1 MNIRF
6 QVITRCTRPQNLLQI
21 HDSFNYTPNSNYFVN
36 WHVLF
41 DTSSLIDIDS
51 KLLQELY
58 KREAILH
65 FFESDGSDYLYPQ
78 ISEVINNLNTGWI
91 LIMDDDNIF
100 YPNYFDVISDEIRVS
115 KKAAYVYEQEVNG
128 RDFTGLDIRKV
139 GPEHMKLKHIDS
151 AQYIIHTDL
160 HQKLKYGPGYDAD
173 GKFIEKLYNE
183 YPDEFGFIE
192 KPLCYYNALAVEPK
206 AKVPKVLYL
215 GPDKPEL
222 KSVKYADYEDDSLNV
237 KYIENDKNISK
248 ELAHFNP
255 DSIISISEDYYQEYK
270 SLCNQ
275 PSYVR
280 NRWINLNPYN
290 DKETGIAYNVGEI
303 AYNCAMNSMLRDDY
317 DSVVSF
323 FTPIYN
329 TKEKLWRTYE
339 SVKNQTYPNWEWV
352 IVNDSSDG
360 GKTLKIAL
368 EIASQDP
375 RVKVYDFREKSGGII
390 GESKY
395 RAATLTKGRW
405 LAELDHDD
413 YLMPDCAKY
422 IVEASIKFPDAGFI
436 YTDSVELDEFH
447 NSMTYPDGF
456 CFGYGKYRKEN
467 HYRNTWDVVDS
478 PNINPK
484 TIRHIVGVP
493 NHIRTWR
500 RDVYFSVGGHNR
512 NLSIADDYELIVRT
526 FLKTKFVKIPK
537 LGYLQYIYNNP
548 NGRNTHDLS
557 RADIQ
562 RRVRS
567 IMYFYN
573 DAISERFKEL
583 GMIDYAYKENENNP
597 LNVESRFG
605 KDENHV
611 NYIYNDL

>member
-1 MNIRF
+1 MKIRF

-21 HDSFNYTPNSNYFVN
+21 YDSISYTPYSNHFVN
-36 WHVLF
+36 WHILF
-41 DTSSLIDIDS
+41 DTSSLIDFDS
-51 KLLQELY
+51 KLLHELY
-58 KREAILH
+58 KRNAILH
-65 FFESDGSDYLYPQ
+65 FLESDGSDYLYPQ
-78 ISEVINNLNTGWI
+78 ISEVISNINTGWI

-100 YPNYFDVISDEIRVS
+100 YPNYFDVISDEIRSS

-173 GKFIEKLYNE
+173 GKFIEKLYDE

-206 AKVPKVLYL
+206 ARVPKVLYL

-237 KYIENDKNISK
+237 KYIENDQNISK
-248 ELAHFNP
+248 VLSSFNP
-255 DSIISISEDYYQEYK
+255 DSIISISDDYYDQYK
-270 SLCNQ
+270 NLCNQ
-275 PSYVR
+275 PSYIR
-280 NRWINLNPYN
+280 NRWINLNPHH

-329 TKEKLWRTYE
+329 TKEKLWTTYD
-339 SVKNQTYPNWEWV
+339 SVKNQTFPNWEWV

-368 EIASQDP
+368 EIASQDH

-422 IVEASIKFPDAGFI
+422 IIEAANKFPDAGFI
-436 YTDSVELDEFH
+436 YTDSAELDEFH

-493 NHIRTWR
+493 NHVRVWR
-500 RDVYFSVGGHNR
+500 RDIYFSVGGHNR

-537 LGYLQYIYNNP
+537 LGYLQYIYNNS

-573 DAISERFKEL
+573 DAINERFKEL
-583 GMIDYAYKENENNP
+583 GVIDYAYEENENNP

-605 KDENHV
+605 EDENYV

>member
-1 MNIRF
+1 MKIEF
-6 QVITRCTRPQNLLQI
+6 HVITRCTRPQNLLRI
-21 HDSFNYTPNSNYFVN
+21 YNSFNYTENDRYFII

-41 DTSSLIDIDS
+41 DISSLIDIDS
-51 KLLQELY
+51 KLLLDLSKLDAHLY
-58 KREAILH
+58 
-65 FFESDGSDYLYPQ
+65 FMESNGSDYLYPQ
-78 ISEVINNLNTGWI
+78 ISDVVSNINSGWV
-91 LIMDDDNIF
+91 LIMDDDNVC
-100 YPNYFDVISDEIRVS
+100 YPNYFDVLNNEIKAN
-115 KKAAYVYEQEVNG
+115 KKLAYVYEQEVSG

-151 AQYIIHTDL
+151 AQYIIHTSL
-160 HQKLKYGPGYDAD
+160 HKRLRYEPGYDAD
-173 GKFIEKLYNE
+173 GKFIEKLYAE
-183 YPDEFGFIE
+183 HSDKFGFIE
-192 KPLCYYNALAVEPK
+192 KLLCYYNALTSESK

-222 KSVKYADYEDDSLNV
+222 KSIKYADYEDDSLNV
-237 KYIENDKNISK
+237 KYIENDEKINNTLTDFK
-248 ELAHFNP
+248 P
-255 DSIISISEDYYQEYK
+255 DSIISISQDFYEECK
-270 SLCNQ
+270 NLCNQ

-280 NRWINLNPYN
+280 NKWINLDSHNIN
-290 DKETGIAYNVGEI
+290 TGEI
-303 AYNCAMNSMLRDDY
+303 AYNCAMHSILRANY
-317 DSVVSF
+317 DTTVSF

-339 SVKNQTYPNWEWV
+339 SVRNQTYPDWEWV

-368 EIASQDP
+368 DIASQDH
-375 RVKVYDFREKSGGII
+375 RVRVYDFREKSGGII

-422 IVEASIKFPDAGFI
+422 IIEAANKFPDAGFI
-436 YTDSVELDEFH
+436 YTDSAELDEWH
-447 NSMTYPDGF
+447 NSMKYPDGF
-456 CFGYGKYRKEN
+456 CFGYGKYRTEN
-467 HYRNTWDVVDS
+467 HFRNTWDVVDS

-500 RDVYFSVGGHNR
+500 RDIYFSVGGHNR

-537 LGYLQYIYNNP
+537 LGYLQYIYNNS

-573 DAISERFKEL
+573 DAINERFQEL
-583 GMIDYAYKENENNP
+583 GVIDYAYKENKDNP

-605 KDENHV
+605 EDENHV
-611 NYIYNDL
+611 NFIYHDL